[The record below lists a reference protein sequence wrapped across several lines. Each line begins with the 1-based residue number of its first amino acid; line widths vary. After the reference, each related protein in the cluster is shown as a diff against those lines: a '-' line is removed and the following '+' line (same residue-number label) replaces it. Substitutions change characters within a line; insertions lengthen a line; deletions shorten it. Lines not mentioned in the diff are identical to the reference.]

1 MDSKDLQAIITSAA
15 RIITHY
21 EEQQI
26 SLRNAMKILPEI
38 MGEVTPNVYSQIHA
52 IVFETVRHQNV
63 LNRIIHLNFQRFLA
77 NKIQPMLRNLLRV
90 VTYLLVIPKTLEN
103 ELRFTVASQIILNST
118 NDPTFTSLLENYL
131 EALKNWNLTTFL
143 ETIDDPEEKIA
154 VKYSHP
160 TWLVR
165 DWIKFFGDEAEKI
178 LESANQ
184 IQPVYLRLN
193 LLNHD
198 KEESISRLR
207 EEEVEVEEDSDLFDI
222 VKVIS
227 WKIPIPRLS
236 SFKEGLYYIQD
247 KGSALISHV
256 LDPQEGE
263 VVLDACAAPGGKTTH
278 IALLQKDLGKI
289 IALDNHFRR
298 MNELKTKIKL
308 FKLKSISPI
317 LYDLR
322 LSIKF
327 NIKFD
332 KILIDAPCSGSGT
345 FASRPDS
352 KWRVDRH
359 QVKWLNK
366 LQYSLLSNAASVL
379 KDSKN
384 CSLVYATCSLHP
396 YENEYVVKQFLGDHP
411 NFELQPQKV
420 FLGTPIP
427 EYPLAQRL
435 FPHLNQTQGFSIFKL
450 GLKTH

>member
-1 MDSKDLQAIITSAA
+1 MDSKNLKVIITSAA
-15 RIITHY
+15 RIISHY
-21 EEQQI
+21 EEKQI

-38 MGEVTPNVYSQIHA
+38 IGEVPSKVYSQIHA
-52 IVFETVRHQNV
+52 VVFETIRHQNV

-77 NKIQPMLRNLLRV
+77 DKIQPTLRNLLRV
-90 VTYLLVIPKTLEN
+90 VTYLLVISKNVEN
-103 ELRFTVASQIILNST
+103 ELRFSVASQLTLNST
-118 NDPTFTSLLENYL
+118 SDPKLTSLLENYF
-131 EALKNWNLTTFL
+131 EALKNWNLTSFL
-143 ETIDDPEEKIA
+143 ETIDDPEEKLA

-165 DWIKFFGDEAEKI
+165 DWLKFFGDEAENI

-198 KEESISRLR
+198 KKNIITILK
-207 EEEVEVEEDSDLFDI
+207 EEEVKVEDDSDLFDI

-227 WKIPIPRLS
+227 WKIPIPRLP
-236 SFKEGLYYIQD
+236 SFNEGFYYIQD

-263 VVLDACAAPGGKTTH
+263 IVLDACAAPGGKTTH
-278 IALLQKDLGKI
+278 IALLQKDLGTI

-298 MNELKTKIKL
+298 ITELKKKVKL
-308 FKLKSISPI
+308 FRLKSISPI

-322 LSIKF
+322 LKTNF

-359 QVKWLNK
+359 QVKWLSK

-379 KDSKN
+379 KASSN
-384 CSLVYATCSLHP
+384 ASLVYATCSLHP
-396 YENEYVVKQFLGDHP
+396 LENESVVKQFLVDHP
-411 NFELQPQKV
+411 NFELQPQKI
-420 FLGTPIP
+420 FLGTAIP
-427 EYPLAQRL
+427 EFPLAQRL
-435 FPHLNQTQGFSIFKL
+435 FPHLNHTQGFTIFKL
-450 GLKTH
+450 GLKSI